1 MEQARILLAIALS
14 FAVFLLWELFFVD
27 RAPVETPE
35 KAVVETTAE
44 KPAAST
50 APGDST
56 ATKPYTAE
64 AAGSQQASAVVEP
77 SRPARRVTVET
88 PLYTA
93 VVSEAGATIRSW
105 KLKKYR
111 ETVDPGAPPKELV
124 GEEIPGG
131 TVQTRFENPSAGDL
145 ADARFTLES
154 GKSRVDVKDM
164 SRTVQ
169 FSWTSPEGL
178 VVEKSYTFSPK
189 TYLVDLAV
197 TVKNGSTRP
206 LENQILISLVSR
218 FEGSKRAIGFQG
230 ASALV
235 DGHVEEVKLGDIGE
249 ENPPP
254 GAIHWIALQ
263 HRYFLSAL
271 MPAQPVQTAVKT
283 LKPEPDVV
291 ESQLVQPDLDLAPGT
306 QKRFDYQLFFG
317 PKSMKVLDEAGY
329 DLDRVINFGWFDFIA
344 KPCLWLMN
352 FIHRFI
358 PNYGVAIIILTLITK
373 IILWPLG
380 NKSYKSMGEM
390 KKIQPLM
397 AEIREKYKDDKKK
410 MNQEMMALYKTYKI
424 NPMGGCLPMAAQIPV
439 FIALYRMLYEAI
451 ELRHAPFFGWINDL
465 SAPDR
470 LFHFDFSV
478 PLMEPPY
485 GIPVLTLVMGATMLL
500 QQKMSPPPGDPSQAK
515 MMMFMPIIFTFIF
528 INFPSGLVLYWLVN
542 NLFSIAQQYYTQ
554 KKRA

>member
-1 MEQARILLAIALS
+1 MDQARILLAIALS
-14 FAVFLLWELFFVD
+14 FAVFLLWELFFVQ
-27 RAPVETPE
+27 RPSVETPE
-35 KAVVETTAE
+35 QV
-44 KPAAST
+44 PAQ
-50 APGDST
+50 T
-56 ATKPYTAE
+56 ATKEPSATSPPAPQPAKSYTPESVGTKQPSPA
-64 AAGSQQASAVVEP
+64 VEP
-77 SRPARRVTVET
+77 SQPAKRVTVET
-88 PLYTA
+88 PFYTA
-93 VVSEAGATIRSW
+93 VLSESGATIRSL
-105 KLKKYR
+105 KLKQYR
-111 ETVDPGAPPKELV
+111 EAVDPESPPKELV
-124 GEEIPGG
+124 GEDIPGG
-131 TVQTRFENPSAGDL
+131 TVQTRIDIPSAANL
-145 ADARFTLES
+145 AEARFTLES
-154 GKSRVDVKDM
+154 GKTAVVVKEK
-164 SRTVQ
+164 SRTVR
-169 FSWTSPEGL
+169 FSWASPEGV
-178 VVEKSYTFSPK
+178 VVEKNYTFSPES
-189 TYLVDLAV
+189 YLVDLTL
-197 TVKNGSTRP
+197 TVKNGSDQP
-206 LENQILISLVSR
+206 LQNQVLLSLFSR
-218 FEGSKRAIGFQG
+218 FEETKRAIGFQG

-235 DGHVEEVKLGDIGE
+235 DGHVSQIKLGKIGE

-254 GAIHWIALQ
+254 GSVHWIALQ

-271 MPAQPVQTAVKT
+271 MPAQPVQALVQTFQ
-283 LKPEPDVV
+283 PEPGIV
-291 ESQLVQPDLDLAPGT
+291 ENRFSQPDLDLGPGT
-306 QKRFDYQLFFG
+306 QKQFDYQLFFG
-317 PKSMKVLDEAGY
+317 PKSMKVLDGAGY
-329 DLDRVINFGWFDFIA
+329 ELDRVIDFGWFDFIA

-470 LFHFDFSV
+470 LFHFDMSI

-515 MMMFMPIIFTFIF
+515 MMMFMPLIFTFIF

-542 NLFSIAQQYYTQ
+542 NLFSIGQQYYTQ